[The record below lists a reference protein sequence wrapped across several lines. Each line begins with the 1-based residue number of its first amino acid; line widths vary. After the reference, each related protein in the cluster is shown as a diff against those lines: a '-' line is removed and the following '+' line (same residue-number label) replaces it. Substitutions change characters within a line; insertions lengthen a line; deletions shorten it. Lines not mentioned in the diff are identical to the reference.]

1 MAATVNAAFDL
12 GNMGDHKQA
21 LRWLV
26 REISRPRNAESPFT
40 ESLLYPIQVLAFGA
54 MGELGDV
61 RRIMSESSNSG
72 GYQGVTAAGKLWITF
87 WDKLEEGEASLTALI
102 GIFRHQQRAE
112 NICNFGADAAHL
124 FRLTGHYTKAEE
136 LLREGL
142 SYSVPGGNIALELMG
157 RECLAHVLADMAR
170 TDEAR
175 SELGRCR
182 EIMAAGEDWRGLAGL
197 VEWSAASIA
206 VAEKRLD
213 DADHYFAVAIDIIRR
228 YSMRDHEGP
237 ALSEWG
243 RTLLAAGHRDR
254 ALEKFDEALD
264 LYRRVGAGQP
274 WIDYVEAARQS
285 TRNDQTSV
293 AGQFRKEG
301 HYWRVRFGG
310 ETFRLKD
317 SKSLRVIAHLIRSP
331 GHQFHA
337 RELAALGSPNQP
349 VAPHFDEN
357 VGADSFD
364 RPRRRRRRVGC
375 ASHCR
380 VPPSSRGFTPGARRG
395 RALQRSRPGLA
406 TAGRSGRAD
415 HGTRRGG
422 WISGTRAQDL
432 VTFRARA
439 AFGHQE
445 HSRRD

>member
-1 MAATVNAAFDL
+1 
-12 GNMGDHKQA
+12 
-21 LRWLV
+21 
-26 REISRPRNAESPFT
+26 
-40 ESLLYPIQVLAFGA
+40 

-61 RRIMSESSNSG
+61 RRIVSESSNSG

-87 WDKLEEGEASLTALI
+87 WEKLEEGEASLTALI
-102 GIFRHQQRAE
+102 GIFRHQQRGE
-112 NICNFGADAAHL
+112 NICNFGVDAAHL

-157 RECLAHVLADMAR
+157 RECLAHVLADMRR

-213 DADHYFAVAIDIIRR
+213 DADHHFAVAIDIIRR
-228 YSMRDHEGP
+228 YSMRNHEGP

-254 ALEKFDEALD
+254 ALEKFDEALN

-293 AGQFRKEG
+293 AGQFRKDG
-301 HYWRVRFGG
+301 HYWTVSFRG

-317 SKSLRVIAHLIRSP
+317 SKSLRVIAHLIRNP

-337 RELAALGSPNQP
+337 RELAALDIPQRPAAQP
-349 VAPHFDEN
+349 VPHDDEN
-357 VGADSFD
+357 VGATVSTDLGD
-364 RPRRRRRRVGC
+364 AGVVLDAQAVAEYRHRLKDLRPEIEEAERCNDLGRVSLLREEAEVLTAELAAGVGFQGRERRTS
-375 ASHCR
+375 SH
-380 VPPSSRGFTPGARRG
+380 SE
-395 RALQRSRPGLA
+395 
-406 TAGRSGRAD
+406 
-415 HGTRRGG
+415 
-422 WISGTRAQDL
+422 
-432 VTFRARA
+432 RARLSVTKNIRGAIEKIRDANPSLGRHLANSIKTGYLCSYSPDA
-439 AFGHQE
+439 ANPIVWR
-445 HSRRD
+445 S